1 MNKLFIA
8 AAVIAIPL
16 SAAADGS
23 TYDYPQAVS
32 FERTR
37 AEVSAER
44 DRAAANGEIF
54 SGELTYVAPPTG
66 PALSRAHVTAEL
78 DAAREAHQLF
88 SDEQPYVA
96 VAAAPQALLLACP
109 R

>member
-16 SAAADGS
+16 SAGADGS
-23 TYDYPQAVS
+23 TYDYPQGVS
-32 FERTR
+32 FDRTR

-44 DRAAANGEIF
+44 DRAAANGESF

-66 PALSRAHVTAEL
+66 PALSRAQVTAEL
-78 DAAREAHQLF
+78 DAAREANQLF
-88 SDEQPYVA
+88 SGEQTYVA
-96 VAAAPQALLLACP
+96 VNAAPQVLLAARP